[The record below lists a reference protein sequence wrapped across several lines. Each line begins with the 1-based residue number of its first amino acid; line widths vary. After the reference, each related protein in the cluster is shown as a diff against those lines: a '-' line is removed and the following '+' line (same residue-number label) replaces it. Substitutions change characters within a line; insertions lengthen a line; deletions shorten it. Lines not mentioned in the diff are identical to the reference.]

1 MGGKGRSAKAEMR
14 PPRGKGIRKMP
25 SVGGIGGERAKG
37 LLRHPA
43 NAGEGKGPR
52 AVVSCSQKEANLTVY

>member
-1 MGGKGRSAKAEMR
+1 MR